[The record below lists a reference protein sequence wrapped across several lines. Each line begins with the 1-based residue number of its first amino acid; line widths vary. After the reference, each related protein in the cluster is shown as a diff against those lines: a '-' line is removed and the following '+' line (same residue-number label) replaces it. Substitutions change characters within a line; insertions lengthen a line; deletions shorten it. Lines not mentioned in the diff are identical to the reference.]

1 MFNIDEAI
9 ANENNLF
16 TYSFDNQRMEFAY
29 KEDIQAEYQQ
39 LFTTLFP
46 TLNLDPSTPQG
57 QIITSLVQ
65 EDLATIANYE
75 NEINSFFFGGTGIY
89 LDMWAWN
96 VFRVTRKQGTPS
108 TVLMTI
114 TGVPGTIVPTDFT
127 ITDGTQNY
135 QPQAEFTIPASGT
148 IDTTF
153 KATEIN
159 EHIAS
164 ANSINQFVTL
174 VDGVET
180 LDNSAQANEAILKET
195 DNALFNRCVT
205 FGATATNS
213 SFRSI
218 LANVAQVEGTSK
230 VTGAENFTDDP
241 VVFKGVTL
249 TPHSIAIVVI
259 GGTDEDIAKAIQN
272 SRATGCDML
281 GNTTVEVIDNDVAY
295 SYTFYRPTEVPLKFR
310 VEVSIDNDSPTN
322 WEDVVRDN
330 VVNFTESLNIAS
342 MATQP
347 NASRYLYR
355 NISGFDINDVQ
366 LSKLADPLSY
376 APITLNLNEVF
387 TVNVVDIEV
396 VQAP

>member
-9 ANENNLF
+9 ENENNLF
-16 TYSFDNQRMEFAY
+16 SYNEDTQRMEFAY
-29 KEDIQAEYQQ
+29 KEDILLEYQT

-46 TLNLDPSTPQG
+46 TLNLDASTPQG
-57 QIITSLVQ
+57 QIITGLVQ

-114 TGVPGTIVPTDFT
+114 TGVPLTTVPTDFT

-135 QPQAEFTIPASGT
+135 QPSASFEIPAIGT

-153 KATEIN
+153 EATDIN

-180 LDNSAQANEAILKET
+180 LDNAGQATEAVLQET
-195 DNALFNRCVT
+195 DNALFSRCVT

-230 VTGAENFTDDP
+230 VTGAENYTDDP
-241 VVFKGVTL
+241 VTFKGVEL
-249 TPHSIAIVVI
+249 TPHSIAIVVT
-259 GGTDEDIAKAIQN
+259 GGEDEDIASAIQN

-281 GNTTVEVIDNDVAY
+281 GNTTVEVIDSDVEY
-295 SYTFYRPTEVPLKFR
+295 SYTFYRPTEVALKFS
-310 VEVSIDNDSPTN
+310 VEVEIDTDSPTN
-322 WEDVVRDN
+322 WEETVQDN
-330 VVNFTESLNIAS
+330 IIAFVDSLNIAS
-342 MATQP
+342 QATQP
-347 NASRYLYR
+347 NAAKYLYR

-366 LSKLADPLSY
+366 LSKVGDTLGY
-376 APITLNLNEVF
+376 APIVLNLNEVF
-387 TVNVVDIEV
+387 TVSVSDIEV
-396 VQAP
+396 AQAS

>member
-1 MFNIDEAI
+1 MFSIDEAI

-16 TYSFDNQRMEFAY
+16 TYNSDTQRMEFAY
-29 KEDIQAEYQQ
+29 KEDILLEYQQ

-46 TLNLDPSTPQG
+46 TLNLDASTPQG
-57 QIITSLVQ
+57 QIITGLVQ

-96 VFRVTRKQGTPS
+96 VFRVTRKQGTLS

-135 QPQAEFTIPASGT
+135 QPSTEFTIPTSGT

-153 KATEIN
+153 QATEIN
-159 EHIAS
+159 DHIAS

-180 LDNSAQANEAILKET
+180 LDNAAQANEAILKET
-195 DNALFNRCVT
+195 DNALFTRCVT

-230 VTGAENFTDDP
+230 VTGAENYTDNP
-241 VVFKGVTL
+241 VTFKGVEL

-259 GGTDEDIAKAIQN
+259 GGEDEEIAKAIQN
-272 SRATGCDML
+272 SRATGCYML
-281 GNTTVEVIDNDVAY
+281 GNTTVEVIDNDVTY

-310 VEVSIDNDSPTN
+310 VEVEIDSDSPTN
-322 WEDVVRDN
+322 WEETVKNNIVSF
-330 VVNFTESLNIAS
+330 VNSLNIAS
-342 MATQP
+342 QATQP
-347 NASRYLYR
+347 NTAKYLYR

-366 LSKLADPLSY
+366 LAKVADTLGY
-376 APITLNLNEVF
+376 TPIVLNLNEVF
-387 TVNVVDIEV
+387 TVSTNDIEV
-396 VQAP
+396 VQA